1 MNDKHHSQQSDTRGT
16 FTPRKRSLPPEL
28 PSAPFG
34 VNSMSNATRMIL
46 PVPLDRKDG

>member
-1 MNDKHHSQQSDTRGT
+1 MNDKHYSHQSDTRGT

-28 PSAPFG
+28 PPTPCG
-34 VNSMSNATRMIL
+34 VNSMSNATGTIL